1 MPTPEKPKHS
11 MKGIF
16 LIMLGAFSFS
26 IMFLTVKIMAS
37 TNTFTLVFYRSLVQ
51 IAISLSTLLKKRV
64 NPLGPPGVRLQLV
77 ARAVFGGVAVA
88 AWFYGIQIL
97 PLPDAVTLQFTTPAF
112 AAAFGVIMVGEQWKP
127 LDMIGAVVCISGVAL
142 IAHPTWLFGGDAE
155 VADEDGPSPFIKMLA
170 VLITSG
176 GAASAGFAYVM
187 VRVIGARADAIGKF
201 SRRAE
206 SMHSHRTSS
215 CATGLFSHISTLSFF
230 GLAVMVLYYA
240 VLSIPLCYFGS
251 GFIEG
256 DWAVWQLQGF
266 GIADYILLLLMGL
279 GGYGGQ
285 WFTNLGLQNETAAT
299 ATLATSTQIVWT
311 YIFEIMFLHEAINSW
326 SLGGTGLILGYMILV
341 GAIKMV
347 EANEGVPK
355 SPSDGDITDCTDAD
369 EATGLL
375 QDVEQGQPNYRAAN
389 DDSGN

>member
-187 VRVIGARADAIGKF
+187 VRVIGARADAI
-201 SRRAE
+201 
-206 SMHSHRTSS
+206 
-215 CATGLFSHISTLSFF
+215 
-230 GLAVMVLYYA
+230 VMVLYYA